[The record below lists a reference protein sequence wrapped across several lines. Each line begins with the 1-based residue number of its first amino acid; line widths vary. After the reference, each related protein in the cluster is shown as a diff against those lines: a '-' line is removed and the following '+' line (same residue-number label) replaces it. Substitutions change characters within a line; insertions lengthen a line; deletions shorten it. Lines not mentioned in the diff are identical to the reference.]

1 MFALLNFISN
11 YIDCRTLDERE
22 EWLTALFNAVQ
33 DYFKREATL
42 KKQDPSVV
50 NDSIGL
56 DEPTFVTPGTVKSCN
71 DDHCFKTFGFMHRGS
86 NCKACGKVA

>member
-1 MFALLNFISN
+1 MVRYREISQDLPSHVMLEQENLSRVYALNRGN
-11 YIDCRTLDERE
+11 PTTE
-22 EWLTALFNAVQ
+22 
-33 DYFKREATL
+33 EATL

-56 DEPTFVTPGTVKSCN
+56 NEPTFITPGTVKSCN

-86 NCKACGKVA
+86 NCKACGKVV